1 MSAEVGEGAVLE
13 PVGDTLPVDGLLAHA
28 GNHLRDVDEGTCR
41 TTKLYFFC
49 EIGAECKDWNRE
61 TQPPSNCDFII
72 VDEGFD
78 SRLYLA
84 SAE

>member
-41 TTKLYFFC
+41 TTKLYFLR
-49 EIGAECKDWNRE
+49 DWGRM
-61 TQPPSNCDFII
+61 
-72 VDEGFD
+72 
-78 SRLYLA
+78 
-84 SAE
+84 

>member
-41 TTKLYFFC
+41 TTKLYSFARLGQNVR
-49 EIGAECKDWNRE
+49 IGTERRNLL
-61 TQPPSNCDFII
+61 PI
-72 VDEGFD
+72 VI
-78 SRLYLA
+78 L
-84 SAE
+84 